1 MKKFLAV
8 VVVLAVVIGGA
19 VVALPY
25 LVPMERIEKEV
36 TTRFTAATGRTLSYG
51 SVRFNAWPNLGLR
64 LKDVKVSNPEWAQA
78 ENMLTLGEMDVS
90 LSARAL
96 LDKKVDIKKFTLK
109 QPVINLETAADGRV
123 SWEMKPTKEV
133 KDAVDAPAGT
143 AAKQEGM
150 TASDFDVAFGEV
162 SISDGE
168 VSYRDGKTGKVEK
181 VSDVDISLV
190 MPNLQAA
197 LNIDG
202 SMLLRDKKVN
212 LVLSVDK
219 PFDLV
224 NGKPSPGSLNVKAD
238 MLKADVAGTLATTG
252 TMLKGRINADVS
264 SLPALAAWLGQTAQ
278 KPMPVNSISVASTA
292 DISATTVALSGATV
306 KVDDMQGSGD
316 LSVKTDGARPLVK
329 ARLTLD
335 KVDLD
340 RFIAGD
346 ASKANEVA
354 DKADPVAASAGWDT
368 TPIDF
373 SGLKAVDADVVVD
386 AKGFKVKGVDVG
398 ASTLTAKLNNGK
410 LDFSTTEAAL
420 FGGTAKAVIGVN
432 ASGATP
438 AISAKVNLA
447 NVQAKPVLT
456 TFAGFD
462 KLSGTTEANLDVTA
476 SGNNQQAMMNMLGGS
491 GKVVFRNGAIE
502 GIDIVNLA
510 KAIQSKLG
518 EMGVGG
524 GKTEFV
530 EMGGSFTIAK
540 GIVSNSDLALRGPL
554 VQATGQ
560 GTVDLPKKN
569 VKYRIEP
576 VLTASSG
583 VDGAGGIRVPVDIV
597 GPFSNLKIRPD
608 YAAVIQDAL
617 KDPQKLK
624 ENLKQL
630 EDNFDPLKDNV
641 KNLRKDIKE
650 DPAKAIGGLLGGGVG
665 GLLAPKKQAEP
676 VVAPTPAPAPV
687 AAPEAAAPADTT
699 VAPAQPAD
707 QPAQAPVDPSNPAAE
722 PAPAQ

>member
-1 MKKFLAV
+1 MKKLLAV
-8 VVVLAVVIGGA
+8 VVVLVLLVGGA
-19 VVALPY
+19 VFALPH
-25 LVPMERIEKEV
+25 LVPMERIEQEV

-51 SVRFNAWPNLGLR
+51 SVRLNFWPNVGLR
-64 LKDVKVSNPEWAQA
+64 LKDVKVSNPDWAKSD
-78 ENMLTLGEMDVS
+78 NMLTLGEMDVS

-96 LDKKVDIKKFTLK
+96 LDKKVDVKKFILR

-123 SWEMKPTKEV
+123 SWEMKPTGEV
-133 KDAVDAPAGT
+133 KAAVDAPAGT
-143 AAKQEGM
+143 AAKQDGM
-150 TASDFDVAFGEV
+150 TASDFDVTLGEV

-168 VSYRDGKTGKVEK
+168 VSFLDGKTGKVEK
-181 VSDVDISLV
+181 VSDVDISIV

-202 SMLLRDKKVN
+202 SMLLRDKKVSV
-212 LVLSVDK
+212 VLSVDK

-224 NGKPSPGSLNVKAD
+224 NGKPSPGSLNVQAD

-264 SLPALAAWLGQTAQ
+264 SLPALVAWLGQGEQ

-292 DISATTVALSGATV
+292 EISATNVALSGATV

-316 LSVKTDGARPLVK
+316 LGVKTDGVRPMVK

-346 ASKANEVA
+346 ASKADKVD
-354 DKADPVAASAGWDT
+354 DKAKPVAESAGWDN

-373 SGLKAVDADVVVD
+373 SGLKSVDADVVID

-438 AISAKVNLA
+438 SISAKVNLA

-462 KLSGTTEANLDVTA
+462 KLSGTTEANLDITA
-476 SGNNQQAMMNMLGGS
+476 SGASQQAMMSTLGGS

-524 GKTEFV
+524 GKTDFV

-540 GIVSNSDLALRGPL
+540 GIATNSDLALRGPL
-554 VQATGQ
+554 VQASGK
-560 GTVDLPKKN
+560 GTVDLPKKHVN
-569 VKYRIEP
+569 YRVEP

-583 VDGAGGIRVPVDIV
+583 VEGAGGIRVPVDIV

-608 YAAVIQDAL
+608 YAAVIQDVL
-617 KDPQKLK
+617 KDPKKMK
-624 ENLKQL
+624 ENLKQI
-630 EDNFDPLKDNV
+630 EDSFDPLKDNV

-665 GLLAPKKQAEP
+665 GLLAPKPQA
-676 VVAPTPAPAPV
+676 APTPAPV
-687 AAPEAAAPADTT
+687 AAPADTT

-707 QPAQAPVDPSNPAAE
+707 APAEAPVDPSNPAAE
-722 PAPAQ
+722 PAQ